1 MLFLVDEDLDTLVG
15 PALAAEHA
23 VAFVVAV
30 LRSGAKDAEVIR
42 YAQSQGCVIVTADNE
57 LAGKLRQK
65 RTAACIWLRDC
76 VPVEAARIADLLDV
90 ITREVGLTTYTTW
103 MEIRKG
109 SYSVCR

>member
-1 MLFLVDEDLDTLVG
+1 M
-15 PALAAEHA
+15 
-23 VAFVVAV
+23 
-30 LRSGAKDAEVIR
+30 
-42 YAQSQGCVIVTADNE
+42 IVTADNE
-57 LAGKLRQK
+57 LARKLRQK

-76 VPVEAARIADLLDV
+76 VPVEPARITELLEV

>member
-15 PALAAEHA
+15 PALAVEHA

-42 YAQSQGCVIVTADNE
+42 YAQSQACVIVTADNE

-76 VPVEAARIADLLDV
+76 VPVEAARITDLLDV
-90 ITREVGLTTYTTW
+90 ITREVGLTAYTTW
-103 MEIRKG
+103 IEIRKG